1 MFWSM
6 EVMTLNQSQIVA
18 NFRAW
23 RQILI
28 PMVHARHQAP
38 CGAVVYVCYDLQA
51 KIQAMTLSL
60 ATLLGFFSFKRSS
73 HIIPNCSV
81 ISSPEQYYTRLE
93 QLHCRDRSPTV
104 HSSYRIRIMKQGAV
118 RQLVGQHFGW
128 GQDGYPGP
136 HIEG

>member
-1 MFWSM
+1 MRG
-6 EVMTLNQSQIVA
+6 TKHL
-18 NFRAW
+18 
-23 RQILI
+23 
-28 PMVHARHQAP
+28 
-38 CGAVVYVCYDLQA
+38 VVQLLTSVRYVLQA

-93 QLHCRDRSPTV
+93 RLHCRVRSPTV
-104 HSSYRIRIMKQGAV
+104 HSSYRIRIMKQGAAH
-118 RQLVGQHFGW
+118 QLVGQHFGW

-136 HIEG
+136 HIEE